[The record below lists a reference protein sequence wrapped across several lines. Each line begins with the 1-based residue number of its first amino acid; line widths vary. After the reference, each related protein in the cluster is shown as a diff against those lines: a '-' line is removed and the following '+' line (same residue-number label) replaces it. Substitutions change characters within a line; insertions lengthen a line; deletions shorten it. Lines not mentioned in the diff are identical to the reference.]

1 MRLLSAILLLA
12 LTSCGAGR
20 ADDGGAA
27 DDTAIE
33 ETTNLTQS
41 ELSMDQKEE
50 IRVAL
55 RALLGRKNLD
65 SFVIINETSSDKYVQ
80 FAVND
85 GQLYFDMPTQQFD
98 EDQLTKV
105 IAQLEPYGIL
115 LEVQKMYD
123 AEDATNVI
131 DEMAGFSKEIG
142 NDLDVAMKIVE
153 GLITKVF
160 NPSGDINI
168 SLDEN

>member
-1 MRLLSAILLLA
+1 MRLLPAILLLA

-98 EDQLTKV
+98 EDQLTKA